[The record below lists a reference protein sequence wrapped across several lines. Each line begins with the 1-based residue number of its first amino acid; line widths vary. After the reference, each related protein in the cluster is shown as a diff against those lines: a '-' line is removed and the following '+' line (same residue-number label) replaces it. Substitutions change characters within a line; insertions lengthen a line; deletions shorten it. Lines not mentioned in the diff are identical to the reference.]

1 DTKIIAE
8 WAWVFVQVPD
18 DYFEQFGTKQQ
29 GGFMDIVQPV
39 LKTKILGWEDATLNI
54 AMRLEYVD
62 WNIGEFEDTG
72 DNIADDVWSIMPAIS
87 FRPTA
92 QTVLRL
98 NYRYLKQ
105 QDIIG
110 NPPATTG
117 GIIFGVS
124 SYF

>member
-1 DTKIIAE
+1 
-8 WAWVFVQVPD
+8 
-18 DYFEQFGTKQQ
+18 
-29 GGFMDIVQPV
+29 MDIVQPV

-117 GIIFGVS
+117 GIILECLLIFEAGWLDS
-124 SYF
+124 WMNLLKLQDKHERKKR